1 MSPVSLIWST
11 PDAEALITRMAR
23 VSNPANAD
31 NIETAPR
38 LLRYLIRHRHWSPF
52 EMASM
57 CVRIETERDIAAQ
70 ILRHR
75 SFSFQE
81 YSTRYA
87 EAQPYTLPALRRQD
101 TVNRQ
106 NSFDDLDP
114 DTVADFQD
122 SIRTALD
129 QVEVTYRK
137 MLAAGVAKE
146 TARRILPLCTRTTMY
161 MSGTL
166 RSWVTYIALREKV
179 DTQLEHREIALA
191 AKELFRA
198 EFPNISDALGGSE
211 AAWHEVT
218 GQ

>member
-1 MSPVSLIWST
+1 MSVSLIWST
-11 PDAEALITRMAR
+11 PNAEALITKMAR

-31 NIETAPR
+31 NMETAPR

-57 CVRIETERDIAAQ
+57 CVRIETERDIETQ

-75 SFSFQE
+75 SFSFQSF
-81 YSTRYA
+81 STRYA

-114 DTVADFQD
+114 EVIADFQD
-122 SIRTALD
+122 TIQTSLNQIELTYHQMLD
-129 QVEVTYRK
+129 
-137 MLAAGVAKE
+137 AGVAKE
-146 TARRILPLCTRTTMY
+146 TARRILPLCTKTTLY
-161 MSGTL
+161 MAGTL
-166 RSWVTYIALREKV
+166 RSWVTFIALREKV
-179 DTQLEHREIALA
+179 DTQLEHRQIALA

-198 EFPNISDALGGSE
+198 EFPNIAEALGGMDG
-211 AAWHEVT
+211 AWAEVT